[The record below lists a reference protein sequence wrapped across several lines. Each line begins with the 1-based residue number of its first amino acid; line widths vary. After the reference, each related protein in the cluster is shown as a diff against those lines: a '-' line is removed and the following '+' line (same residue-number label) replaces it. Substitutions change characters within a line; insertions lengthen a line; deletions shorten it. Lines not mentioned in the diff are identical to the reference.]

1 MMKFRA
7 VVPQAAVS
15 YLMEGSVEVKEFT
28 ECLYKGLRNGWIDG
42 WMDGRTEGWMDGWMN
57 AVIGAWTTG

>member
-42 WMDGRTEGWMDGWMN
+42 WMDGRTEGWMDG
-57 AVIGAWTTG
+57 